1 MRYEDNSRDISI
13 ENVSEELDDH
23 FKNFGK
29 YASDVDYNLYGY
41 CNFCNSRI
49 DEFGYCACIGGQ
61 PDWYLFIVKPILF
74 KSLSYFGS
82 SDFIF
87 T

>member
-29 YASDVDYNLYGY
+29 YSSDLDYNRYGY
-41 CNFCNSRI
+41 RIYYKSRI
-49 DEFGYCACIGGQ
+49 D
-61 PDWYLFIVKPILF
+61 
-74 KSLSYFGS
+74 
-82 SDFIF
+82 
-87 T
+87 